1 MHKVPPREPTEDE
14 TIGVRLVRTRKV
26 FGMQQNEFA
35 ESAGIRRGTY
45 TQWELGVRRPN
56 LDDAIRLVR
65 TYKLTLDWIYLGIPT
80 GLPPQIYSQLV
91 LPPKSRLVRDDQR

>member
-1 MHKVPPREPTEDE
+1 MQRTPTKEE
-14 TIGVRLVRTRKV
+14 TIGERLIRTRKV
-26 FGMQQNEFA
+26 FDMQQNEFA

-65 TYKLTLDWIYLGIPT
+65 TYRLTLDWVYLGVLD
-80 GLPPQIYSQLV
+80 GLPPQLYKQLAFPV
-91 LPPKSRLVRDDQR
+91 NARLADDSKD